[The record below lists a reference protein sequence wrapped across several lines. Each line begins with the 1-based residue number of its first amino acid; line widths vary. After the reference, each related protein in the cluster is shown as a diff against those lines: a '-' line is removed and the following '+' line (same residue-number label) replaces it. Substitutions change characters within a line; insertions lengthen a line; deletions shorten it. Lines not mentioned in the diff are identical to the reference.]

1 MLCIWISLRKVFKSY
16 MYNFIPDLLNVQS
29 CHYVD
34 MIRINSVMLFP
45 GDKEKQ
51 TEYMY
56 LTVPEYTSQSYALM
70 VSKGL
75 DENTSSKYL
84 STLQSV
90 LINRIGNIH
99 DYSMAISKPRGD
111 YFRQQY
117 SEMFVKGL
125 SAGAVLALCLSK
137 KISKSRAIRM
147 YLENIQNDCCKRAG
161 EYMISGVNVRFTES
175 NIANNIWP
183 RYKDVAHYWAALFR
197 GKVID
202 DPAQACFVDFS
213 KFNIAERSAS
223 GSGLGVFLVLAEKYR
238 EHGVAFKPKKSEV
251 PLLDPV
257 SVIRI

>member
-1 MLCIWISLRKVFKSY
+1 MACCFDVVHLVPLRKVFKSY
-16 MYNFIPDLLNVQS
+16 MYNFIPDLLNAQS

-34 MIRINSVMLFP
+34 MIRINAVMLFP

-90 LINRIGNIH
+90 VINRIGNIH

-117 SEMFVKGL
+117 NEMFVKGL
-125 SAGAVLALCLSK
+125 SAGAILALCLSN

-147 YLENIQNDCCKRAG
+147 YLENIQNDCCKRA
-161 EYMISGVNVRFTES
+161 
-175 NIANNIWP
+175 ANT
-183 RYKDVAHYWAALFR
+183 
-197 GKVID
+197 
-202 DPAQACFVDFS
+202 
-213 KFNIAERSAS
+213 
-223 GSGLGVFLVLAEKYR
+223 
-238 EHGVAFKPKKSEV
+238 
-251 PLLDPV
+251 
-257 SVIRI
+257 